1 MAAVKMKPDLDRLG
15 IFKEMSYHT
24 IKDPYVE
31 SQFERLGSRHR
42 GRQILI
48 GGRKLKSALPDGY
61 FTEFKRIFAG
71 DNKLDI
77 VSVMRKQ
84 RNLLK
89 KRNIGKDWI
98 PGVPSKPISSS
109 GSSYGTFSGP
119 LSHFRPTSIKQSS
132 SRVVGRNIITCPGK
146 KGPGSYVDVTI
157 NPYPKHS
164 VDQYDLYEKL
174 RRKELIS
181 ERIQIHTKGPF
192 YTRIH
197 SSCFFDPNPYHVK
210 NARGRSHSAPPRQQT
225 AKWLPFKPSSPA
237 KLDGGCKDG
246 CFDPFPSYQSDRPRG
261 EKPSFRGSP
270 FHFATCPLPYP
281 IASIV
286 STNVKRSVNSSN
298 YKQVKAIVYA

>member
-1 MAAVKMKPDLDRLG
+1 MAVSKMRPDLDRLG

-31 SQFERLGSRHR
+31 SQFERSGSRHR
-42 GRQILI
+42 GRQLLA

-77 VSVMRKQ
+77 VNLIRKQ
-84 RNLLK
+84 RSSMK
-89 KRNIGKDWI
+89 RRNIGKDWI
-98 PGVPSKPISSS
+98 PSVPSKPISSS

-119 LSHFRPTSIKQSS
+119 FSYFKPMPIKQSP
-132 SRVVGRNIITCPGK
+132 SRTVGRNIITCPGK
-146 KGPGSYVDVTI
+146 KGNGSYVDITM

-164 VDQYDLYEKL
+164 VDQYDLTEKL
-174 RRKELIS
+174 RRKELS
-181 ERIQIHTKGPF
+181 NERSHIHKNGPF
-192 YTRIH
+192 YNRTH
-197 SSCFFDPNPYHVK
+197 SSCFFDPNPYHIK
-210 NARGRSHSAPPRQQT
+210 NARGRSHSAPLRPQT

-246 CFDPFPSYQSDRPRG
+246 CFDSFPSYQSDKPRS
-261 EKPSFRGSP
+261 EKPLSRNSP
-270 FHFATCPLPYP
+270 FHFATCPLTYP

-298 YKQVKAIVYA
+298 YKQVKAIVYV

>member
-1 MAAVKMKPDLDRLG
+1 MAVVKMKPDLDRLG

-24 IKDPYVE
+24 VKDPYGE

-42 GRQILI
+42 GRQLLI

-89 KRNIGKDWI
+89 KRNVGKDWI

-119 LSHFRPTSIKQSS
+119 LNYFKPTSIKQSS
-132 SRVVGRNIITCPGK
+132 SRVVGRNILTCPGK
-146 KGPGSYVDVTI
+146 KGPGSYVDITI

-164 VDQYDLYEKL
+164 VDQYDLIEKL
-174 RRKELIS
+174 RKKELIS
-181 ERIQIHTKGPF
+181 ERVQVHTKGPF
-192 YTRIH
+192 YTRTH

-210 NARGRSHSAPPRQQT
+210 IARGRSHSAPPRQQT
-225 AKWLPFKPSSPA
+225 EKWLPFKPSSPA
-237 KLDGGCKDG
+237 KHDGG
-246 CFDPFPSYQSDRPRG
+246 
-261 EKPSFRGSP
+261 
-270 FHFATCPLPYP
+270 
-281 IASIV
+281 
-286 STNVKRSVNSSN
+286 
-298 YKQVKAIVYA
+298 